1 MTFHLS
7 QPLRFEGMEGILLEA
22 SYAITA
28 VVGALARSAEQ
39 TVLLGGD
46 AFIGQPLVSSDV
58 AVAMYRKRTCI
69 QIVKSVVGIV
79 CPTSSLG
86 LLGISS
92 RVCGL
97 LPDCRALSL
106 QSVLLSVVG

>member
-7 QPLRFEGMEGILLEA
+7 QPLRFEGTEGILLEA

-46 AFIGQPLVSSDV
+46 ALSGSP
-58 AVAMYRKRTCI
+58 
-69 QIVKSVVGIV
+69 
-79 CPTSSLG
+79 SSLMWQ
-86 LLGISS
+86 LLCIG
-92 RVCGL
+92 REL
-97 LPDCRALSL
+97 AFK
-106 QSVLLSVVG
+106 